1 VAILADANSRIV
13 IQGITGYNGRNIASR
28 MRQGHTLLVG
38 GVTPGRAGMEIMG
51 LPVVDSCHEAVQ
63 KLGANATFVSVP
75 APMAREAC
83 EEAIEAGIRLLVVYT
98 EGVPVADAIQMATF
112 ARARGAV
119 LLGPNAAGCV
129 SPGLANVSDMN
140 DANLD
145 PGNVGVVS
153 KSGTLACEV
162 IDGLRAVGLGQ
173 STVVCLGG
181 DAVTATSHRDIL
193 QRFEADPGTH
203 CVVLVGEVGGRS
215 ELVAAEFVATM
226 RTPVVAYIAGL
237 SAPPGRRMGHAGALL
252 GAHEEAAANKIEA
265 LRHAGAHAVT
275 DITQIGL
282 AVADVYAHSRTLTD
296 LRGG

>member
-1 VAILADANSRIV
+1 MAILAGAQSRIV
-13 IQGITGYNGRNIASR
+13 IQGITGYNGRNIAGR
-28 MRQGHTLLVG
+28 MLQGRSPLVG
-38 GVTPGRAGMEIMG
+38 GVTPGRRGAQVLG
-51 LPVVDSCHEAVQ
+51 LPVVDSCYEAVEE
-63 KLGANATFVSVP
+63 LGANATFVSVP

-83 EEAIEAGIRLLVVYT
+83 EEAIEAGLRLLVVYT
-98 EGVPVADAIQMATF
+98 EGVPIADAIQMAAF

-145 PGNVGVVS
+145 PGSVGIVS

-162 IDGLRAVGLGQ
+162 VDCLRAVGLGE

-193 QRFEADPGTH
+193 QRFEADPETH

-215 ELVAAEFVATM
+215 ELIAAELVALM
-226 RTPVVAYIAGL
+226 RTPVVAYIAGR

-252 GAHEEAAANKIEA
+252 GSHEEAAVSKIVA
-265 LRHAGAHAVT
+265 MRQAGAHIVD
-275 DITQIGL
+275 DITQIGW
-282 AVADVYAHSRTLTD
+282 AVADVYARAA
-296 LRGG
+296 GA